1 MRGTIHQLLVGT
13 GALTAVIPTERWFQQ
28 GSVPDVPKLPFA
40 ILKWLS
46 PVRSNSG
53 SDMHQLQV
61 VIYDN
66 HGSYKRID
74 DLLGDKYKTG
84 VTVYSVLAGIAG
96 LSGTDGYVAQ
106 ADYLGHSG
114 DDVDVDYKAN
124 KKFSSWQI
132 AGRSL

>member
-1 MRGTIHQLLVGT
+1 MRGTIHQLLIGT
-13 GALTAVIPTERWFQQ
+13 AALTAVIPTERWYQQ
-28 GSVPDVPKLPFA
+28 GAVQDNPQLPFA

-53 SDMHQLQV
+53 ADMHQLQV
-61 VIYDN
+61 VIYDR

-74 DLLGDKYKTG
+74 DLLGAPYKAGTSVYTVLSG
-84 VTVYSVLAGIAG
+84 VAG
-96 LSGTDGYVAQ
+96 LTGIDGYIAQ

-114 DDVDVDYKAN
+114 DDVDVDFKAN
-124 KKFSSWQI
+124 VKFSSWQI

>member
-1 MRGTIHQLLVGT
+1 MRATIHQLLVGT
-13 GALTAVIPTERWFQQ
+13 GALTAVIPTERWYQF
-28 GSVPDVPKLPFA
+28 GAVEDNPKLPFA

-61 VIYDN
+61 VIYDK

-74 DLLGDKYKTG
+74 DLLGDRYKSG
-84 VTVYSVLAGIAG
+84 VTVYSTLAGIAG
-96 LSGTDGYVAQ
+96 LTGTDGYVAQ

>member
-1 MRGTIHQLLVGT
+1 MRATIHQLLIGVPQ
-13 GALTAVIPTERWFQQ
+13 LTAVIPTERWFQY
-28 GSVPDVPKLPFA
+28 GSVEDVPKKPFA
-40 ILKWLS
+40 ILQWLS

-61 VIYDN
+61 RIYDQ

-74 DLLGDKYKTG
+74 DLLGDQTKSG
-84 VTVYSVLAGIAG
+84 ITVYSTLAGVTG
-96 LSGTDGYVAQ
+96 LTGADGYIAQ

-124 KKFSSWQI
+124 LKFSSWQI

>member
-1 MRGTIHQLLVGT
+1 MRGTVHQLLIGVP
-13 GALTAVIPTERWFQQ
+13 ALTAVIPTERWYQQ
-28 GSVPDVPKLPFA
+28 GAVTDVPPLPFA

-53 SDMHQLQV
+53 ADMHQLQV
-61 VIYDN
+61 VIYDKR
-66 HGSYKRID
+66 GSYKKID
-74 DLLGDKYKTG
+74 DLLGSPYKAGTS
-84 VTVYSVLAGIAG
+84 VYSVLSAVAG
-96 LSGTDGYVAQ
+96 LTGPDGYVAQ

-124 KKFSSWQI
+124 MKFSSWQI

>member
-1 MRGTIHQLLVGT
+1 MRATVHQLLVGT
-13 GALTAVIPTERWFQQ
+13 AALTAVIPTERWFQF
-28 GSVPDVPKLPFA
+28 GAVEDNPKLPFA

-61 VIYDN
+61 VIYDK

-84 VTVYSVLAGIAG
+84 ITVYSVLAGVAG
-96 LSGTDGYVAQ
+96 LSGVDGYVAQ

-114 DDVDVDYKAN
+114 DDVDVDYKAS

>member
-1 MRGTIHQLLVGT
+1 MRATIHQLLVGVPQ
-13 GALTAVIPTERWFQQ
+13 LTAVIPTERWFQF
-28 GSVPDVPKLPFA
+28 GSVPDVPKKPFA

-53 SDMHQLQV
+53 ASMHQLQV
-61 VIYDN
+61 VIYDD

-74 DLLGDKYKTG
+74 DLLGDQYKSG
-84 VTVYSVLAGIAG
+84 VTVYSVLAGVAG
-96 LSGTDGYVAQ
+96 LSGPDGYVAQ

-114 DDVDVDYKAN
+114 DNMDSDYKAN
-124 KKFSSWQI
+124 MKFSSWQI

>member
-28 GSVPDVPKLPFA
+28 GSVPDVPRLPFA

-74 DLLGDKYKTG
+74 DLLGDRYKTG

>member
-1 MRGTIHQLLVGT
+1 MRATVHQLLT
-13 GALTAVIPTERWFQQ
+13 STAELTAVIPTERWFQL
-28 GSVPDVPKLPFA
+28 GSVIDVPPMPFA

-53 SDMHQLQV
+53 TDMHQLQV
-61 VIYDN
+61 AIYDR

-74 DLLGDKYKTG
+74 DLLGGPFKTG
-84 VTVYSVLAGIAG
+84 VSVYSVLSAVAG
-96 LSGTDGYVAQ
+96 LTGPDGYVAQ

-114 DDVDVDYKAN
+114 DDVDVDYKAGT
-124 KKFSSWQI
+124 KFSSWQI